1 MSRHTKTVNTSLSM
15 DIYQSVEELAKQKG
29 ISRSELFRQALTNYV
44 IQEQK
49 WQRIYKLG
57 EKQARELGIKS
68 ESDVVRLIHEFRQEN
83 PETQCKE

>member
-15 DIYQSVEELAKQKG
+15 DIYLSVEELAKQKS
-29 ISRSELFRQALTNYV
+29 ISKSELFRQALTNYV

-57 EKQARELGIKS
+57 EKRAKELGIND

-83 PETQCKE
+83 SDPQCKE

>member
-1 MSRHTKTVNTSLSM
+1 MARHTKTVNTSLSM

-29 ISRSELFRQALTNYV
+29 ISISEFFRQALMNYV

-57 EKQARELGIKS
+57 EK
-68 ESDVVRLIHEFRQEN
+68 
-83 PETQCKE
+83 